1 MRNNLDDNRQV
12 AAAIK
17 IQSLQHKDDLEE
29 KVLWRIKDMLKINKL
44 QIRLVALLEVFIFLD
59 FAYNSQ
65 LVREENNYFIRF
77 LDNII

>member
-29 KVLWRIKDMLKINKL
+29 KVLWRIKDMVKINKL
-44 QIRLVALLEVFIFLD
+44 QIWLMALLQVF
-59 FAYNSQ
+59 
-65 LVREENNYFIRF
+65 YFW
-77 LDNII
+77 LMLIIPN